1 MSDVDLP
8 VRSALDALVPQPRR
22 SPDWGDVLRR
32 TEPRLWRRP
41 LVLALAGALIVLGT
55 AAGVTAALGGFDSW
69 LSGKPGK
76 PAPAAEQQRFEAANG
91 RAWAA
96 FPRDTKLRELI
107 RTTVE
112 GKTYVLFG
120 FRSGHTLC
128 LKLRAISL
136 GHSTDPA
143 CTPESTVA
151 HSTSP
156 IVVVN
161 SDFGFQ
167 DRRARES
174 AEFSFGIAAD
184 GVSQVEVRAVDGLH
198 KAVIGGNA
206 YLWVENEPNTGN
218 RVLALTAHT
227 ANGSRM
233 TISLGTTFGDLF
245 PLGRS
250 GRRPRGPGRV
260 EAPIAHP
267 TIGWAARGEKRGF
280 SRDRLDLNSY
290 ARTHFVTP
298 TARFVKPDPLG
309 DTVVGLDG
317 THRLFVVQGRGAAGG
332 SLSNRAL
339 NVITSGGGGVQSA
352 TVAGAAADGIVRL
365 TIFDA
370 DGQRFAVPLR
380 DNLFATRVAE
390 TQFPLRRARTR
401 CRSRDT
407 SIRPWPAGLAPRTSH
422 DPARNRTER
431 RDCDR
436 EDRRRRSEHSLLAH
450 RVQHRRST
458 HWLLRAAS
466 DRTVGRCRPRATSGT
481 RSVRHRA
488 YATAHRD
495 RRAPLPG
502 RPRRA
507 AHADGPALRRGDS
520 TRISE
525 DRASAR
531 FRGRLHRRA
540 SRQTATGIRVP
551 RQALTAR
558 TYADAM
564 R

>member
-41 LVLALAGALIVLGT
+41 LVLALAGVVIVLGT

-143 CTPESTVA
+143 CTPESAVA

-390 TQFPLRRARTR
+390 TQFPLRLVGYDARGRVAAIETLR
-401 CRSRDT
+401 FDLGPQVSLHGLRTIRHVT
-407 SIRPWPAGLAPRTSH
+407 GPNGVTATVKIGGAAQSIRCWRIGFSTGEAPTGCFELTPTGPWVDVDLVQPAGRDLFVIGHTRPPIATVELHFQDGRVVQLTPTGRLFVAAIPRAYLKTARQLAFAVGYTG
-422 DPARNRTER
+422 
-431 RDCDR
+431 
-436 EDRRRRSEHSLLAH
+436 AH
-450 RVQHRRST
+450 RVKQRQGFVFR
-458 HWLLRAAS
+458 
-466 DRTVGRCRPRATSGT
+466 VRP
-481 RSVRHRA
+481 
-488 YATAHRD
+488 
-495 RRAPLPG
+495 
-502 RPRRA
+502 
-507 AHADGPALRRGDS
+507 
-520 TRISE
+520 
-525 DRASAR
+525 
-531 FRGRLHRRA
+531 
-540 SRQTATGIRVP
+540 
-551 RQALTAR
+551 
-558 TYADAM
+558 
-564 R
+564 